1 MTKIVILKFLR
12 EGKKKEPMS
21 DILKKLFFF
30 SENWISYYEVHLP
43 HIVTSQWKSY
53 YLMHRKQMMTYPG
66 LKIDDL
72 RIHFANSLNLTN
84 PIIDTLKL
92 KLGDDGHT
100 IKFWNSQGMKCDP
113 MFVDSDIYKN
123 EYDIRHD
130 NALALTVSGP
140 ENEVYSL
147 LYDILRKMGYANYDY
162 RVEAIYTI

>member
-30 SENWISYYEVHLP
+30 SENCMSYYEVHLP

-53 YLMHRKQMMTYPG
+53 YIKHLKQLITYPG

-72 RIHFANSLNLTN
+72 RIHFADSLNLTN
-84 PIIDTLKL
+84 PMINTIKL

-113 MFVDSDIYKN
+113 MFIDSDIR

-130 NALALTVSGP
+130 NALAFTISGP
-140 ENEVYSL
+140 EYEVYPR
-147 LYDILRKMGYANYDY
+147 LYDILLTMGYADYDY
-162 RVEAIYTI
+162 RVEAIYAI